1 MLQNLIMNNIKVIA
15 FDADDTLWIN
25 EPLFQGVEKK
35 FCDMMED
42 FLPHH
47 TVSRELLSVE
57 IANMAIYGYGV
68 KAFILSMVETAIKIS
83 EGTISAGSIEEI
95 INLGKELLNAP
106 VENIDG
112 VEEVLKALQGRYRLV
127 MATKGDL
134 LDQERKLKKSGLAKY
149 FHHTEIVSEKN
160 EAEYE
165 RLIKHLDIP
174 AEQFLMIGNSL
185 KSDVIPILNIGG
197 YGFHVPY
204 HTTWAYEKVD
214 KKIEHPNFRQLK
226 RIVEVLDYV

>member
-1 MLQNLIMNNIKVIA
+1 MNHNIKVIA
-15 FDADDTLWIN
+15 FDADDTLWVN
-25 EPLFQGVEKK
+25 EPLFQAVENK

-47 TVSRELLSVE
+47 SVSRELLSIE
-57 IANMAIYGYGV
+57 IANMPIYGYGV
-68 KAFILSMVETAIKIS
+68 KAFALSMVETAIKIS

-95 INLGKELLNAP
+95 LKLGKEMLNAP

-112 VEEVLKALQGRYRLV
+112 VEEVLKALQGKYRLV

-134 LDQERKLKKSGLAKY
+134 LDQERKLAKSGLAKY

-160 EAEYE
+160 EAEYQK
-165 RLIKHLDIP
+165 LINHLDIP
-174 AEQFLMIGNSL
+174 PEEFLMIGNSL
-185 KSDVIPILNIGG
+185 KSDVIPILNIGA

-214 KKIEHPNFRQLK
+214 KTIEHPKFRQLGK
-226 RIVEVLDYV
+226 IGEVLNYV